1 MPCFS
6 HPPSSR
12 PSHSAYCLSRASAG
26 IRLAPDPMRCQAR
39 PAAVRLRHR
48 GGRGQAR
55 EEDDSHDAGGCR
67 ARGETVAVIVCVVER
82 SPAASA
88 ASPTPS
94 PPPPRLRVICH
105 HPSFFCPSRHGSF
118 ARWLT
123 DRPPG
128 TVGEGCLHT
137 TRSLGLSKWSPGN
150 TDSRKVSA
158 PKNSMAVRDRACR
171 RAEAVPGLAQAAATS
186 PARRGG
192 ERP

>member
-55 EEDDSHDAGGCR
+55 EEDASHDAGGCR

-88 ASPTPS
+88 ASATPS
-94 PPPPRLRVICH
+94 PPSPQTASHLPPPQLLLSQQTRQLCQM
-105 HPSFFCPSRHGSF
+105 
-118 ARWLT
+118 A
-123 DRPPG
+123 DRQA
-128 TVGEGCLHT
+128 
-137 TRSLGLSKWSPGN
+137 S
-150 TDSRKVSA
+150 
-158 PKNSMAVRDRACR
+158 RDRWR
-171 RAEAVPGLAQAAATS
+171 GMPSYDKISRPFKIVTRKYRFAEGFGTEEFNGRS
-186 PARRGG
+186 
-192 ERP
+192 